1 MTELHQV
8 NDSIRVLDLGCGTG
22 RLSHLFASADRL
34 VSLDLNYSMLKFKCA
49 NKVLDEILVQSNS
62 LKPPFKGRSFNM
74 IILAMNSIAY
84 FSPDQASVLFNE
96 VNRLLKFNGIFIM
109 DQLNPQYLKID
120 DSFVKLLG
128 SQQYKAYEKIGS
140 KYSDGWRKVTRKYFT
155 KHNDVREV
163 EELVYFHKLEK
174 LRDLALSVGFK
185 SCVIW
190 SGFGKSRA
198 HRNSSRWVFEIRG

>member
-62 LKPPFKGRSFNM
+62 LKPPFKARSFNM

-84 FSPDQASVLFNE
+84 FSPDQVSILFNE
-96 VNRLLKFNGIFIM
+96 VNRLLNSNGIFIM

-140 KYSDGWRKVTRKYFT
+140 KHCDGSRKVTRKYFT
-155 KHNDVREV
+155 NNNDVKEV
-163 EELVYFHKLEK
+163 EEILYFHKLK
-174 LRDLALSVGFK
+174 NLRDLALSVGFK

-190 SGFGKSRA
+190 SGFGKSRV
-198 HRNSSRWVFEIRG
+198 HRNSSRWVFDIRG